1 MKRAGRLWSA
11 IIERQ
16 NLVWA
21 AHRASRGK
29 RGKLEVRRFWADFD
43 ASIDQ
48 LRRELVA
55 GTFGVGCF
63 NTFQVF
69 DPKERTIHAARFAE
83 RVFHH
88 ALMRWCEPV
97 LDRRLIHHTYACRK
111 GKGRLA
117 ALETAQRA
125 MRRHPWYVQMDI
137 RKYFESIDHEV
148 LLCQLRRVFKDRT
161 LLNWFERIVGSH
173 PSGEA
178 GKGLPIGSLTS
189 QHFANHYLGAIDRF
203 AENSPTVKAYV
214 RYMDDFVLWGED
226 AGRLLE
232 VGRGIETL
240 AREDLRLRLKH
251 VAQPRPC
258 GHGIS
263 LLGWRV
269 FPTHAELNRR
279 SRVRFTR
286 KMRWLEAAW
295 RKGRIG
301 EVDLQQRATA
311 LTAFTLPAKSF
322 QWRQR
327 ALAKFRCLA
336 IGLEPGEP
344 GWQLEQQCQEL
355 PFRQPQQL
363 EAGEP
368 QQQRWLPPRPQL
380 RSNTPDGAI
389 RSKQGTEPAMDLLP
403 KEDAPMGTN

>member
-1 MKRAGRLWSA
+1 MKRHGNLWPS
-11 IIERQ
+11 IIDRQ

-21 AHRASRGK
+21 AHRAARGK
-29 RGKLEVRRFWADFD
+29 RGKLEVCRFWTDFD

-48 LRRELVA
+48 LRQELVA
-55 GTFGVGCF
+55 GTFAVGCF
-63 NTFQVF
+63 NTFKVF
-69 DPKERTIHAARFAE
+69 DPKERTIHAARFVE

-88 ALMRWCEPV
+88 ALMRLCEPV
-97 LDRRLIHHTYACRK
+97 LDRRLIYHTYACRV

-125 MRRHPWYVQMDI
+125 MRHYPWYLQMDI

-148 LLCQLRRVFKDRT
+148 LLRQLKRVFKDNT
-161 LLNWFERIVGSH
+161 LLGWFERIIGSH
-173 PSGEA
+173 RLEGA

-189 QHFANHYLGAIDRF
+189 QHFANHYLGPIDRF
-203 AENSPTVKAYV
+203 AEGSASVKGYV
-214 RYMDDFVLWGED
+214 RYMDDFVCWGED
-226 AGRLLE
+226 AGSLLD
-232 VGRGIETL
+232 VGRCIKGQL
-240 AREDLRLRLKH
+240 HDDLRLTLKH

-258 GHGIS
+258 SHGIS

-286 KMRWLEAAW
+286 KMRWLESAW
-295 RKGRIG
+295 TQGRIS
-301 EVDLQQRATA
+301 EAAVQQRATA

-327 ALAKFRCLA
+327 AFAKFRCMA

-355 PFRQPQQL
+355 PFRQPQQ
-363 EAGEP
+363 EHAGQP
-368 QQQRWLPPRPQL
+368 QQQPRLPPRPQL
-380 RSNTPDGAI
+380 RSNTPDRVI
-389 RSKQGTEPAMDLLP
+389 RQTQGTEPAIDLLP
-403 KEDAPMGTN
+403 DGDYPSGTN